1 MHRRAPQHLFVQ
13 LRGSRRSSLESA
25 IPGRIVPPEDRHT
38 LMPTTTVSVT
48 WFSLALLLGAG
59 GGLLNAVMTD
69 NLRLLPAFVKSG
81 GTTRVLRI
89 GLAGNVAL
97 AALASTACVWALG
110 FPGPLVHQA
119 DVGHLLAVLATS
131 SCIGFGAARLA
142 TNEADKRLLHDA
154 VCKAS
159 AAPAAP
165 PATVRA
171 MQTAAP
177 WVVYTT
183 TSELMPPPLAAWRLG
198 L

>member
-1 MHRRAPQHLFVQ
+1 MYMQTA
-13 LRGSRRSSLESA
+13 
-25 IPGRIVPPEDRHT
+25 
-38 LMPTTTVSVT
+38 TVSIAWLT
-48 WFSLALLLGAG
+48 LALVLGAG
-59 GGLLNAVMTD
+59 GGLLNATVTD
-69 NLRLLPAFVKSG
+69 NLRLLPAFVKSR

-89 GLAGNVAL
+89 GLVGNIAL
-97 AALASTACVWALG
+97 AALASTLCVWALG
-110 FPGPLVHQA
+110 FPGPLAQEA
-119 DVGHLLAVLATS
+119 DVGHLLAVLSTS

-142 TNEADKRLLHDA
+142 TNEADKRLLQEA

-171 MQTAAP
+171 METAAP

>member
-1 MHRRAPQHLFVQ
+1 
-13 LRGSRRSSLESA
+13 
-25 IPGRIVPPEDRHT
+25 
-38 LMPTTTVSVT
+38 MPTATVSVT
-48 WFSLALLLGAG
+48 WLSLAVLLGAG

-69 NLRLLPAFVKSG
+69 NLRLLPAFVKSR

-89 GLAGNVAL
+89 GLAGNITL
-97 AALASTACVWALG
+97 AAMASTTCVWALG
-110 FPGPLVHQA
+110 LPGPLVHQA
-119 DVGHLLAVLATS
+119 DLGHLLAVLATS

-142 TNEADKRLLHDA
+142 TNEADKRLLHEA

-177 WVVYTT
+177 WVVYTK